1 MRGLRTLRG
10 RIFAVLFA
18 LSLVVLISVTIAT
31 TSASFT
37 SYEKEAE
44 ELLLSQTATCAHEL
58 EGKDA
63 AAACDVLDD
72 MPFVNTRCTLVA
84 EDGTVLFDN
93 YADPAGMDN
102 HADREEIVAARTSGQ
117 VAVMRRSQTLGS
129 DALYAA
135 APLDDG
141 MVLRLAETRASLA
154 SFLGGMAAQLV
165 ISLIVIV
172 VLSFVVARL
181 LTRMIVRPLRD
192 VDLKYTEGPPEK
204 GVYGEIQPLLDH
216 IESQR
221 KELEDKNAELE
232 RAVVLRRE
240 FTGNVSHEM
249 KTPLQVIGGYA
260 ELMENGMVAPEDV
273 PRFAGLIR
281 DESESMRA
289 LIDDVLVLSRLD
301 ERADEAR
308 DPVLLAQVC
317 RRVANRLEAAAVEKD
332 VSVQLC
338 LDDDVVVWGSEP
350 LVEQM
355 AYNLVDNAIK
365 YGKQGGSVRVTVAR
379 WDDGIV
385 LVVDDDGPGVPAD
398 LRDRVFERF
407 YRIDES
413 RSRTDGAAGGTGLGL
428 AIVKHAAAALG
439 GRVIVDESPLGGA
452 RFKVTLPAE
461 DERNAG

>member
-1 MRGLRTLRG
+1 
-10 RIFAVLFA
+10 
-18 LSLVVLISVTIAT
+18 
-31 TSASFT
+31 
-37 SYEKEAE
+37 
-44 ELLLSQTATCAHEL
+44 
-58 EGKDA
+58 
-63 AAACDVLDD
+63 
-72 MPFVNTRCTLVA
+72 
-84 EDGTVLFDN
+84 
-93 YADPAGMDN
+93 MDN
-102 HADREEIVAARTSGQ
+102 HANREEIVAARTSGQ
-117 VAVMRRSQTLGS
+117 AAVMRRSQTLGS

-165 ISLIVIV
+165 ISLIVII

-332 VSVQLC
+332 VSVQMC

-461 DERNAG
+461 DERDAG

>member
-1 MRGLRTLRG
+1 MRGLQTLRG

-18 LSLVVLISVTIAT
+18 LSLIVMISVTIAT

-63 AAACDVLDD
+63 DAACEALDD

-102 HADREEIVAARTSGQ
+102 HANREEIVAARTSGQ
-117 VAVMRRSQTLGS
+117 AAVMRRSQTLGS

-165 ISLIVIV
+165 ISLIVII

-221 KELEDKNAELE
+221 KELEDKNAEME

-281 DESESMRA
+281 DESESRGA
-289 LIDDVLVLSRLD
+289 RNDDV
-301 ERADEAR
+301 
-308 DPVLLAQVC
+308 
-317 RRVANRLEAAAVEKD
+317 RVR
-332 VSVQLC
+332 
-338 LDDDVVVWGSEP
+338 
-350 LVEQM
+350 
-355 AYNLVDNAIK
+355 
-365 YGKQGGSVRVTVAR
+365 
-379 WDDGIV
+379 
-385 LVVDDDGPGVPAD
+385 
-398 LRDRVFERF
+398 
-407 YRIDES
+407 
-413 RSRTDGAAGGTGLGL
+413 
-428 AIVKHAAAALG
+428 
-439 GRVIVDESPLGGA
+439 
-452 RFKVTLPAE
+452 
-461 DERNAG
+461 